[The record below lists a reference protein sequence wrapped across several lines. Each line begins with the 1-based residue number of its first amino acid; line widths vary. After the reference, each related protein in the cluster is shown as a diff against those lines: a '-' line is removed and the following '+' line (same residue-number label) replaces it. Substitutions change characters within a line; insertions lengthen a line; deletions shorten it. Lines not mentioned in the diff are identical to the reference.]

1 MFLIAFSLIIIK
13 FSILISFRRIHMY
26 IEIWSME
33 LWEPVEDTSLI
44 HAYYKNRM
52 ANNMYAIITI

>member
-1 MFLIAFSLIIIK
+1 
-13 FSILISFRRIHMY
+13 MY

-52 ANNMYAIITI
+52 ANNMYVIITI